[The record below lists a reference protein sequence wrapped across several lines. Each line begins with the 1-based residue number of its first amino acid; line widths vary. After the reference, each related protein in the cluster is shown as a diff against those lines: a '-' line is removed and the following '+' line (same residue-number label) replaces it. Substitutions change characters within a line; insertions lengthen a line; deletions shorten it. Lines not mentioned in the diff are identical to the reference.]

1 MKQPSNYIL
10 GIESSCDDTGASV
23 CKDGKIISNIV
34 ANQSIHKK
42 YGGVVP
48 ELASR
53 AHQQKIIPVVLESL
67 SIAGIRL
74 EDLSAIAV
82 TKGPGLMG
90 ALMVGTSF
98 SKSLALALNIPILE
112 VNHLQ
117 GHILS
122 LFIDPPYPKFPFIVL
137 LVSGGHTL
145 LVLVKDYFDIEVLGR
160 TTDDAAGE
168 AFDKTAK
175 ILGLPYPGGIW
186 IDRHAQ
192 KGNPR
197 AFDFPEPRVPGLDYS
212 FSGLKTAFLYFVE
225 DQIRLNPNFIQEN
238 LDDLAA
244 SIQYRIVQYLMKN
257 LLSASRQYKIKEIG
271 ISGGVSANSG
281 LRKALEISAEK
292 EDWNIYVPAF
302 QYCTDNAGMISITGY
317 YKFIR
322 GEFSD
327 QQLIPQARM
336 NF

>member
-1 MKQPSNYIL
+1 VSIPSNYIL
-10 GIESSCDDTGASV
+10 GIESSCDDTGASI
-23 CKDGKIISNIV
+23 CKDGKIICNIV

-53 AHQQKIIPVVLESL
+53 AHQQNIIPVVLESL
-67 SIAGIRL
+67 ELAGIGL
-74 EDLSAIAV
+74 DSLSAIAV

-98 SKSLALALNIPILE
+98 SKSLSLALNIPIIE

-122 LFIDPPYPKFPFIVL
+122 LFIEPPYPRFPFICL

-145 LVLVKDYFDIEVLGR
+145 LVLVKDYFDMEILGR

-175 ILGLPYPGGIW
+175 ILGLSYPGGIW
-186 IDRHAQ
+186 IDRYAQ
-192 KGNPR
+192 KGNPK
-197 AFDFPEPRVPGLDYS
+197 AFQFPEPRVPGLDYS
-212 FSGLKTAFLYFVE
+212 FSGLKTAFLYFIENQVKV
-225 DQIRLNPNFIQEN
+225 NPNFIQEN
-238 LDDLAA
+238 LEDIAA
-244 SIQYRIVQYLMKN
+244 SIQYRIVHYLMKN
-257 LLSASRQYKIKEIG
+257 LITASRNYGIREIALA
-271 ISGGVSANSG
+271 GGVSANSG
-281 LRKALEISAEK
+281 LRYSLEETAKK
-292 EDWNIYVPAF
+292 ENWNTYMPAF
-302 QYCTDNAGMISITGY
+302 QYCTDNAAMISITGY

-322 GEFSD
+322 GEFAD
-327 QQLIPQARM
+327 QELVPQARM
-336 NF
+336 DF